1 MTPCPRLRPRSRAA
15 LIALRAAVLVTA
27 LALLLGA
34 CAAPAAS
41 FDPTGACTGDG
52 SAAGAYPDLEALIPT
67 QYHGAAPERLDSG
80 RNCTAENLGSLA
92 SAGISEVR
100 FAGGTWTFG
109 DPAVVLAVFTAPGLT
124 ADLLADFYAN
134 SARQNSRTTV
144 LGQTSPTVAG
154 RQGRRLDTQTGDRM
168 QSVIVWPSGT
178 TDRVNVVITHDLPEA
193 RIQEAVDAFGS
204 G

>member
-80 RNCTAENLGSLA
+80 RELHGGEPRVTRLGGDL
-92 SAGISEVR
+92 
-100 FAGGTWTFG
+100 GG
-109 DPAVVLAVFTAPGLT
+109 PLRRRHV
-124 ADLLADFYAN
+124 DL
-134 SARQNSRTTV
+134 R
-144 LGQTSPTVAG
+144 
-154 RQGRRLDTQTGDRM
+154 
-168 QSVIVWPSGT
+168 
-178 TDRVNVVITHDLPEA
+178 
-193 RIQEAVDAFGS
+193 
-204 G
+204 